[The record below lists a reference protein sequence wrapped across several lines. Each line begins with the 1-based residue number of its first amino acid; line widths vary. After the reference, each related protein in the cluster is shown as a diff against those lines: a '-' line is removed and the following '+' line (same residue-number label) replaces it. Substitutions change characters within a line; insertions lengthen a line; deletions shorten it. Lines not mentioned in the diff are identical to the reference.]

1 MEKLFKGVARFRQDE
16 FEAHKELFQSLGR
29 TQKPHTLFIGCADS
43 RVVPDLIT
51 RTMPGELFTVRNIAN
66 IVPPYRLTQ
75 EYAGTTSSIEYAV
88 LSLGVENIVVCG
100 HSNCGGC
107 AAMNQSPEELAHL
120 PNVRRWLE
128 ISREV
133 RGRVDRQMEVESPEK
148 REWLTEQI
156 NILVQMRNLLTYP
169 YVRERYEQGS
179 LNIYGWYYI
188 IETGEIF
195 NFNDQNEIFELV
207 DGPLNQSSSVSP

>member
-1 MEKLFKGVARFRQDE
+1 MEKLFKGIAKFRQND
-16 FEAHKELFQSLGR
+16 FESHKALFQKLGR
-29 TQKPHTLFIGCADS
+29 QQKPHTLFIGCADS

-51 RTMPGELFTVRNIAN
+51 RTMPGDLFTVRNVAN
-66 IVPPYRLTQ
+66 IVPPFRFTE
-75 EYAGTTSSIEYAV
+75 EYVATTASIEYAV
-88 LSLGVENIVVCG
+88 LALDVKNIVVCG

-107 AAMNQSPEELAHL
+107 AAMNQPAEELAHL

-128 ISREV
+128 ISSEV
-133 RGRVDRQMEVESPEK
+133 RGRVDRQMEVECSEK

-169 YVRERYEQGS
+169 YIQERYQKGL

-195 NFNDQNEIFELV
+195 NFDDQSEEFELV
-207 DGPLNQSSSVSP
+207 NGP

>member
-1 MEKLFKGVARFRQDE
+1 MERLFKGIAKFREED
-16 FEAHKELFQSLGR
+16 FEAHKELFQNLGR
-29 TQKPHTLFIGCADS
+29 QQQPHTLFIGCADS
-43 RVVPDLIT
+43 RVVPERLT
-51 RTMPGELFTVRNIAN
+51 RTMPGELFMVRNVAN
-66 IVPPYRLTQ
+66 IVPPFRLTE
-75 EYAGTTSSIEYAV
+75 EYVATTASIEYAV
-88 LSLGVENIVVCG
+88 QVLEVQAIVVCG

-107 AAMNQSPEELAHL
+107 AALNLPQEELAHI

-128 ISREV
+128 ISKEV
-133 RGRVDRQMEVESPEK
+133 KGRVDRQMDEECAEK

-169 YVRERYEQGS
+169 YIRERYDKGA

-195 NFNDQNEIFELV
+195 NYDDHTQTFELV
-207 DGPLNQSSSVSP
+207 EG

>member
-1 MEKLFKGVARFRQDE
+1 MDKLFKGVAKFREDD
-16 FEAHKELFQSLGR
+16 FEAHKDLFQSLGR
-29 TQKPHTLFIGCADS
+29 EQKPHTLFIGCADS

-66 IVPPYRLTQ
+66 IVPPYRNT
-75 EYAGTTSSIEYAV
+75 EEHAGMISSIEYAV
-88 LSLGVENIVVCG
+88 QALEVENIVICG

-107 AAMNQSPEELAHL
+107 AAMHQSDDELAHL
-120 PNVRRWLE
+120 PNVRRWLS
-128 ISREV
+128 ISKEV
-133 RGRVDRQMEVESPEK
+133 RGRVARQMDVECAEK

-169 YVRERYEQGS
+169 YVQERYQQGK
-179 LNIYGWYYI
+179 LKIFGWYYI

-195 NFNDQNEIFELV
+195 NFNDQTEAFELV
-207 DGPLNQSSSVSP
+207 TAP